1 MADDKKP
8 ILVIDDE
15 EGACELIKSFLEDR
29 EYTVITALNGRDGI
43 NFIKEKSPSLVF
55 LDIRMPEM
63 SGIDVLT
70 ELKNQNI
77 NANVIL
83 MTGMQEGDELD
94 KAKALGVKG
103 VIKKPVEL
111 MELSAIIKEHIQ

>member
-1 MADDKKP
+1 MPDDKKP

-15 EGACELIKSFLEDR
+15 EGACEFIKSFLEDR
-29 EYTVITALNGRDGI
+29 EYTVITALNGKDGI
-43 NFIKEKSPSLVF
+43 NIIKEKNPSLVF

-63 SGIDVLT
+63 SGIDVLA

-77 NANVIL
+77 NTNIIL
-83 MTGMQEGDELD
+83 MTGMQEGEELD
-94 KAKALGVKG
+94 KAKSFGVKG
-103 VIKKPVEL
+103 VIKKPIEL